1 MDIMKIINQAIS
13 ILVNP
18 KDALEKAKKDKF
30 ETMDI
35 IIYLGIVGIP
45 TLIGFILGYGA
56 IGYSTYFLGASIGG
70 AIVYYILAIIGII
83 VFGFILNA
91 FAPTFKSKQNK
102 MQAMKLVAFSATP
115 WLLAGIFYIYPPIWF
130 LATLAGLYGLYI
142 LYIGIP
148 IYMETPKDQQIPYLI
163 VAIVIFIII
172 MGAVWTIANQ
182 IWWRVYWS
190 SVYNPLYPY

>member
-1 MDIMKIINQAIS
+1 MNIMKIINQAIS
-13 ILVNP
+13 VLVNP
-18 KDALEKAKKDKF
+18 KEALKKAKNEKV

-35 IIYLGIVGIP
+35 IFYLGIISIP
-45 TLIGFILGYGA
+45 TLIGFILGFGA
-56 IGYSTYFLGASIGG
+56 IGYSTTFIGAAIGG
-70 AIVYYILAIIGII
+70 AIVYYIMAIIGII
-83 VFGFILNA
+83 IFGFVLNA

-115 WLLAGIFYIYPPIWF
+115 WLLAGILYIYPAIS
-130 LATLAGLYGLYI
+130 LLTILAGLYGLYI

-172 MGAVWTIANQ
+172 MGVVAAISNQ
-182 IWWRVYWS
+182 IWWSLYWGS
-190 SVYNPLYPY
+190 FSPYRGPF